1 MWLKYHQNTVKNLDF
16 SRTSLIFYC
25 EQGSGPNRTGL
36 VVVEQ
41 RNPKSRFGDYR
52 VLSKYFLHTVAY
64 LASEKMQD
72 KYMVH
77 ATKDNYLLPEELMN
91 DAFGAVERVKMA
103 QNTRFLNQSLKQ
115 QSNSVSPL
123 RKNPTLTSMRY
134 RGMNW

>member
-1 MWLKYHQNTVKNLDF
+1 M
-16 SRTSLIFYC
+16 IFYC